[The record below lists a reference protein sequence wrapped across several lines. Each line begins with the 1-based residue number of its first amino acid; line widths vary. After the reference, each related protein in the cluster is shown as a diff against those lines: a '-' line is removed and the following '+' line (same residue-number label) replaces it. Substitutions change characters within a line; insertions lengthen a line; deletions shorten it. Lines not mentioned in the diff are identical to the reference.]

1 MQGSPDKFY
10 SSPEWRALR
19 RKVLARD
26 GHCCTMCGV
35 SVRGKGQSRV
45 DHIQSVKARPDLALA
60 AANCRTLCPACD
72 NRRHSAKGRGGVER
86 PAIGEDGLPDSW
98 R

>member
-1 MQGSPDKFY
+1 MQGSSNPFY

-26 GHCCTMCGV
+26 GYACVLCGT
-35 SVRGKGQSRV
+35 SVRGVGQSRV
-45 DHIQSVKARPDLALA
+45 DHTLSIRERPDLALELT
-60 AANCRTLCPACD
+60 NCRTLCPPCD
-72 NRRHSAKGRGGVER
+72 NRRHSSKGRGGLER
-86 PAIGEDGLPDSW
+86 PAIGLDGLPDGW

>member
-1 MQGSPDKFY
+1 MQGSANPFY

-19 RKVLARD
+19 RRVVARD
-26 GHCCTMCGV
+26 GYACVLCGT

-45 DHIQSVKARPDLALA
+45 DHVESIKARPDLALS
-60 AANCRTLCPACD
+60 AANCRTLCAPCD
-72 NRRHSAKGRGGVER
+72 NRRHSSKGRGGVER
-86 PAIGEDGLPDSW
+86 PSIGEDGLPDSW